1 MRRMIVALLAL
12 AAAPAFADVNG
23 DRLAEKLGRHLTAHG
38 TKVVAKEA
46 KLLDVGD
53 VSPSGLKD
61 ELRDACPRAHS
72 CLDAAHV
79 GAEDSQVG
87 MYYLVLNK
95 AEHELEREIN
105 SLKRR
110 KTTPQGAG
118 DISGLNQSDRDQL
131 QIVMQKWQQAQ
142 QLQSQMIQQ
151 QQQALQNIIG
161 RM

>member
-1 MRRMIVALLAL
+1 MKRTIVALLAL
-12 AAAPAFADVNG
+12 AATPVFADVNG
-23 DRLAEKLGRHLTAHG
+23 DRLAEKLGRHLTQHG
-38 TKVVAKEA
+38 AKVVAREA
-46 KLLDVGD
+46 KLLNVGD

-61 ELRDACPRAHS
+61 ELRDACPRAQS

-79 GAEDSQVG
+79 GAQDAQVG

-95 AEHELEREIN
+95 AEHELERGIN
-105 SLKRR
+105 ALKRR

-118 DISGLNQSDRDQL
+118 DISGLNQGDRDKL
-131 QIVMQKWQQAQ
+131 RIVTQKWQRTQ